1 MIDKIKQIF
10 NKDYFVSDLKVEV
23 KESDEKATINKVTF
37 FNADEFIELKL
48 RFISYLNKTLSDK
61 KLCEGYALCDELT
74 FKQIGDGI
82 FLARKDD
89 NWHLCACELKSN
101 LGQNNFFKAKAQ
113 LEVSILKTLL
123 LLNVIESFENI
134 KITCFI
140 VSSEINTTTYEKYK
154 QIRRRNI
161 ESKSLGQIA
170 YQKFISNKTLHIEKN
185 ICILK
190 DLPVKDEFLLVN
202 SNLFFIEGNNRS
214 VNILDYLTH

>member
-1 MIDKIKQIF
+1 M
-10 NKDYFVSDLKVEV
+10 
-23 KESDEKATINKVTF
+23 
-37 FNADEFIELKL
+37 
-48 RFISYLNKTLSDK
+48 
-61 KLCEGYALCDELT
+61 
-74 FKQIGDGI
+74 
-82 FLARKDD
+82 
-89 NWHLCACELKSN
+89 
-101 LGQNNFFKAKAQ
+101 
-113 LEVSILKTLL
+113 EVSILKTLL

-202 SNLFFIEGNNRS
+202 SNHFCIEGNNRS
-214 VNILDYLTH
+214 VNIWDYLTH